1 MSHAFGCGFFV
12 AALFQA
18 KVSTKVSVKE
28 SEKKSAKKSAKKHEK
43 AVAIGQQ
50 KFKLLE
56 FPNLGAIDL

>member
-18 KVSTKVSVKE
+18 KVSTMVSVKE
-28 SEKKSAKKSAKKHEK
+28 SAKKHEK

>member
-18 KVSTKVSVKE
+18 KEAAKE
-28 SEKKSAKKSAKKHEK
+28 SAKKQAK
-43 AVAIGQQ
+43 AVAAGQQ

>member
-12 AALFQA
+12 AALFQVKVSA
-18 KVSTKVSVKE
+18 KVSAKE
-28 SEKKSAKKSAKKHEK
+28 SAKKQTK
-43 AVAIGQQ
+43 AVAAGQQ

>member
-18 KVSTKVSVKE
+18 KVSTMVSVKE
-28 SEKKSAKKSAKKHEK
+28 SEKKSAKKHEK

>member
-12 AALFQA
+12 AALFQ
-18 KVSTKVSVKE
+18 VKVSVKE
-28 SEKKSAKKSAKKHEK
+28 STKKSTKKQTK
-43 AVAIGQQ
+43 AVAEGQQ